1 MDARRAFPCW
11 DEPALKAR
19 FTTSIAR
26 PKNMSSLS
34 NMNLV
39 TRENHKTLKNYIWD
53 HYAESLPMSTYL
65 VAFTVTD
72 FHNMSTNNFSVWARK
87 EALPSAAFA
96 LEIGPKILKFLEEYY
111 KIKFPLPKIDMIALP
126 DFKN

>member
-1 MDARRAFPCW
+1 MF
-11 DEPALKAR
+11 
-19 FTTSIAR
+19 
-26 PKNMSSLS
+26 SSTALS
-34 NMNLV
+34 NY
-39 TRENHKTLKNYIWD
+39 TWD

-72 FHNMSTNNFSVWARK
+72 FKNMTNENFSVWARSK
-87 EALPSAAFA
+87 ALPSAAFA

-126 DFKN
+126 DFKNGAMENWGLLTFR

>member
-1 MDARRAFPCW
+1 
-11 DEPALKAR
+11 
-19 FTTSIAR
+19 
-26 PKNMSSLS
+26 
-34 NMNLV
+34 
-39 TRENHKTLKNYIWD
+39 
-53 HYAESLPMSTYL
+53 MSTYL
-65 VAFTVTD
+65 VAFTITD

-126 DFKN
+126 DFKNGAMENWGLLTYR